1 MSCPL
6 QNVCGGCLF
15 RHLSPEEYQ
24 AQKVDDF
31 KRIISGLNQPEIRL
45 GEPVFIG
52 DNTRR
57 RASIAFSYN
66 KGRLTLGFNQRQSDV
81 LVDIQNCALLTPKL
95 NANLDNLRRLLHEVC
110 SSPITLSAKKGSK
123 ASVSYIKKGDVWLCE
138 ADNGIDVVL
147 EFPETLTLEHR
158 MILFELVQGFADI
171 IRISHRTSASD
182 LVEPIIEKAKPVIKM
197 GQYDVFIPAGT
208 FLQASKASEVALVG
222 LVQKYLGMT
231 TGRIADLFCGVGTFS
246 YPLAQNK
253 NNQITAVDSSK
264 SLLAGFRQS
273 VHKNMIPN
281 IEIIEKN
288 LFKYPLDE
296 KEISSF
302 DAVIFDPPRAGAA
315 AQVEKIASAVRKPA
329 RLVAV
334 SCNPHSFVKDA
345 NVLLSAGYKIGE
357 ITLVDQFSYSNHSEL
372 VAVFELLC
380 Q

>member
-1 MSCPL
+1 MSCPF

-24 AQKVDDF
+24 AQKTEDF

-57 RASIAFSYN
+57 RASIAFLYN

-110 SSPITLSAKKGSK
+110 SSPITLSAKKGRK

-158 MILFELVQGFADI
+158 MLLFELAQGFADI

-208 FLQASKASEVALVG
+208 FLQASKASEAALVG
-222 LVQKYLGMT
+222 LVQKYLGTT

-372 VAVFELLC
+372 VAVFELSG